1 MPRTKEKWWEDERE
15 IAELIWCAAHL
26 HHILAPQADQ
36 EESVTEESV
45 TPNGGESQG
54 KEPEEDT
61 RSTPED
67 RDSRTPLATESPK
80 REEVNGEKLP
90 PTSKASTVGVT
101 TPFPLPKAG
110 DISKA
115 LLPLARRIPGRLND
129 ELDIDATVEQ
139 TAEANGLIIP
149 ILRAPLERCL
159 EIHLLIDNSP
169 SMEFWGD
176 LGEAVASLFRWQGCF
191 RDVRVWKFVTKENEP
206 QLLSGLNERDINSLI
221 SPGGH
226 RLFIV
231 LTDTMGKAWRSGKA
245 FAVLSTLGE
254 KHSVTLAHI
263 FPQSL
268 WERTVLEQAITRPLI
283 ADGSEC
289 PNSKLEVGGK
299 LRTPRESLYLFPIFN
314 LSANHFKTWA
324 NFIAGNPGNSIQGVL
339 IRKEEPSEQG
349 EEINT
354 ENEPKDPKELLQEFQ
369 INASPEALELAK
381 VLAAVPLIPPVMR
394 LAQSRFL
401 PDSQH
406 WHLAEVFFSG
416 LIKRW
421 SSENREDVAVLDD
434 WYDFHTGIRDLLL
447 GDSPVQRT
455 TEIWRGIGDFIE
467 SNYGTFRDLEA
478 LIANPNGYTDMDW
491 RRYCYF
497 AEVKAAIFKTWGG
510 ESASFAAEL
519 TKKISQNRKQP
530 LPIFTAE
537 TVYVDHRGEI
547 VNRETINVPYYDE
560 LLTGEIEPIRMMA
573 IPQGQFWMG
582 STESEEGRF
591 PRESPQHLVRV
602 PAFFISQTPITQAQ
616 WRAIA
621 SLPQEGQKLEPA
633 PSRFRG
639 DDLPVETVNWYDARE
654 FCARLSRLTGC
665 DYRLP
670 SEAQWEYACRAI
682 SNQVPKKL
690 NEKPVY
696 PPFHFGE
703 TLTSNLAN
711 YRAKEIYQQEA
722 KGEYREKTTPVR
734 SFSPNAFGLYDM
746 HGNVWEWCEDDWHE
760 NYEGAPT
767 DGSAWIETGKKAQK
781 SSKSV
786 LRGGSWNNDPVNCR
800 SACRFNCDGRDFRNN
815 NIGFRVLCVVGRTQ

>member
-1 MPRTKEKWWEDERE
+1 MPRIKEKWREDERE
-15 IAELIWCAAHL
+15 ISELIWCAAHL
-26 HHILAPQADQ
+26 HHIITPSIVQ
-36 EESVTEESV
+36 EESVT
-45 TPNGGESQG
+45 PDRGESQE
-54 KEPEEDT
+54 KEQEKDT
-61 RSTPED
+61 LPTPDE
-67 RDSRTPLATESPK
+67 RDSRIPLATKSSN
-80 REEVNGEKLP
+80 REEVKFSETHGQKLP
-90 PTSKASTVGVT
+90 STSKASNVGVT

-176 LGEAVASLFRWQGCF
+176 LGEVVASLFRWQGCF
-191 RDVRVWKFVTKENEP
+191 RDVRIWKFVTKENEP

-268 WERTVLEQAITRPLI
+268 WERTVLERAITRPLI

-314 LSANHFKTWA
+314 LSANHFQTWA
-324 NFIAGNPGNSIQGVL
+324 SFIAGNPGNSIQGVL
-339 IRKEEPSEQG
+339 IRKEEPSEK
-349 EEINT
+349 EEVNT

-401 PDSQH
+401 PNTQH

-421 SSENREDVAVLDD
+421 SPENREDVAVLDD

-467 SNYGTFRDLEA
+467 SNYGSFRDLQA
-478 LIANPNGYTDMDW
+478 LIANPNGSVTDMDW

-497 AEVKAAIFKTWGG
+497 AEVNAAIFKTWGG
-510 ESASFAAEL
+510 EYASLAAEL
-519 TKKISQNRKQP
+519 TKTISQNRKQP

-537 TVYVDHRGEI
+537 TVYVDIRGEI

-560 LLTGEIEPIRMMA
+560 PLNGEIEPIRMMA
-573 IPQGQFWMG
+573 IPQGEFWMG
-582 STESEEGRF
+582 SPESEKERYSD
-591 PRESPQHLVRV
+591 ESPQHLVKV
-602 PAFFISQTPITQAQ
+602 PAFFMSQTPITQAQ
-616 WRAIA
+616 WKAV
-621 SLPQEGQKLEPA
+621 SGLPQEGQKLEPD
-633 PSRFRG
+633 PSRFKG
-639 DDLPVETVNWYDARE
+639 DNLPVERVSWYDARE

-682 SNQVPKKL
+682 PNPVVKKPNQ
-690 NEKPVY
+690 KPVY

-711 YRAKEIYQQEA
+711 YRATEIYQQEA
-722 KGEYREKTTPVR
+722 KGEYRGKTTLVR
-734 SFSPNAFGLYDM
+734 SFSPNVFGLYDM

-767 DGSAWIETGKKAQK
+767 DGSAWIETDKKAQK
-781 SSKSV
+781 ISKSV
-786 LRGGSWNNDPVNCR
+786 LRGGSWVNYPVNCR
-800 SACRFNCDGRDFRNN
+800 SACRSFYNGRDNRNN
-815 NIGFRVLCVVGRTQ
+815 LIGFRVLCVVGRTL

>member
-1 MPRTKEKWWEDERE
+1 MPRIKEKWREDERE

-26 HHILAPQADQ
+26 HHIITPSTVQ
-36 EESVTEESV
+36 EESVT
-45 TPNGGESQG
+45 PDRGEFQG
-54 KEPEEDT
+54 KEPEKDT
-61 RSTPED
+61 LPTPED
-67 RDSRTPLATESPK
+67 KDSRIPLATKSSN
-80 REEVNGEKLP
+80 REEVKFSETHGQKLP
-90 PTSKASTVGVT
+90 STSKASTVGVT

-268 WERTVLEQAITRPLI
+268 WERTVLERAITRPLI

-289 PNSKLEVGGK
+289 PNSKLEVGAK

-314 LSANHFKTWA
+314 LSANHFQTWA
-324 NFIAGNPGNSIQGVL
+324 SFIAGNLGNSIQGVL
-339 IRKEEPSEQG
+339 IRKEEPSEK

-421 SSENREDVAVLDD
+421 SPENREDVAVLDD

-467 SNYGTFRDLEA
+467 SNYGSFRDLQA
-478 LIANPNGYTDMDW
+478 LIANPNGSTDMDW
-491 RRYCYF
+491 GRYCYF
-497 AEVKAAIFKTWGG
+497 AEVNAAIFRTWGG
-510 ESASFAAEL
+510 EYASLAAQL
-519 TKKISQNRKQP
+519 TKTISQKRKQP
-530 LPIFTAE
+530 LPIFTAK
-537 TVYVDHRGEI
+537 TVYVDIRGEI

-573 IPQGQFWMG
+573 IPQGEFWMG
-582 STESEEGRF
+582 SPESEKGHNS
-591 PRESPQHLVRV
+591 RESPQHLVKV
-602 PAFFISQTPITQAQ
+602 PGFFMSQTPITQAQ

-621 SLPQEGQKLEPA
+621 SLPQEGKELELA
-633 PSRFRG
+633 PSGLKG
-639 DDLPVETVNWYDARE
+639 DDLPVERVNWYDARE
-654 FCARLSRLTGC
+654 FCARLSRLTER

-682 SNQVPKKL
+682 PNPVPKKP
-690 NEKPVY
+690 NQKHVY

-722 KGEYREKTTPVR
+722 KGEYRGKTTPVR

-746 HGNVWEWCEDDWHE
+746 HGNVWEWCEDDWHDD
-760 NYEGAPT
+760 YKGAPT
-767 DGSAWIETGKKAQK
+767 DGSAWTETGKKAQK
-781 SSKSV
+781 SPKSV
-786 LRGGSWNNDPVNCR
+786 LRGGSWDNNPVYCR
-800 SACRFNCDGRDFRNN
+800 SACRYNYVGRGNRDYDL
-815 NIGFRVLCVVGRTQ
+815 GFRVLCVVGRTH